1 MEVVA
6 CCEAFTGVNPSA
18 AFLPSSSG
26 FESTIAG
33 NEGSG
38 VEFTAASSAMEA
50 LVVVAGL
57 GVLFFFAMILELL
70 LLISSPAGC

>member
-1 MEVVA
+1 
-6 CCEAFTGVNPSA
+6 
-18 AFLPSSSG
+18 
-26 FESTIAG
+26 
-33 NEGSG
+33 
-38 VEFTAASSAMEA
+38 MEA